1 MQNALLLPVRRGY
14 TEAPWQAAV
23 HQCWHRRWCLGYRQ
37 PMSDST
43 HPLRHILDDPLA
55 FVRRVAAGFR
65 ANQGFLLA
73 GAVAYYTLLSLVPML
88 ALILVVL
95 SQVLEPALLLDTA
108 RHYLALLAPGQEEA
122 ITGQIALFVEHW
134 KVVGVVG
141 VLILLFF
148 SSLAFTVLENAMSVI
163 FFHRVAVRRRHFL
176 ISAVIP
182 YLYILF
188 LALGFLLVSL
198 VSGSLHRLDN
208 ESITLLGHSWSL
220 SQPAALLLYLLGV
233 GGEVLLLTSL
243 YLVMPVGRLALHHAL
258 IGGMTAA
265 LLWELTRHF
274 LLWYFST
281 LSLVNV
287 VYGTFAT
294 TIIALLSLEAAAVI
308 VLLGAQVIAEYE
320 RIGRGGEPRHGLQT

>member
-1 MQNALLLPVRRGY
+1 MPD
-14 TEAPWQAAV
+14 AA
-23 HQCWHRRWCLGYRQ
+23 HR
-37 PMSDST
+37 
-43 HPLRHILDDPLA
+43 LRLILDDPLA
-55 FVRRVAAGFR
+55 FLRRVGGGFR

-88 ALILVVL
+88 ALILVLL
-95 SQVLEPALLLDTA
+95 SQVVDQALLLDTA
-108 RHYLALLAPGQEEA
+108 THYLALLAPGQEEA
-122 ITGQIALFVEHW
+122 LTGQIAAFVANW
-134 KVVGVVG
+134 RVIGAVGLV
-141 VLILLFF
+141 ILLFF

-163 FFHRVAVRRRHFL
+163 FFHRVAISRRHFL

-188 LALGFLLVSL
+188 LALGFFLVSL
-198 VSGSLHRLDN
+198 MSGALHRLDTQ
-208 ESITLLGHSWSL
+208 SITLLGQSFSL
-220 SQPAALLLYLLGV
+220 SQPAALLLYLIGV
-233 GGEVLLLTSL
+233 GGEVLMLTSL
-243 YLVMPVGRLALHHAL
+243 YLVMPVGKLVLRHAL
-258 IGGMTAA
+258 IGGLTAA
-265 LLWELTRHF
+265 LLWEITRHF

-320 RIGRGGEPRHGLQT
+320 RLGTEQQRSHGLQT

>member
-1 MQNALLLPVRRGY
+1 MPNNVQRLRR
-14 TEAPWQAAV
+14 
-23 HQCWHRRWCLGYRQ
+23 L
-37 PMSDST
+37 
-43 HPLRHILDDPLA
+43 LDDPLA
-55 FVRRVAAGFR
+55 FLLRVIRGFR

-95 SQVLEPALLLDTA
+95 SQVIEPALLVDTA
-108 RHYLALLAPGQEEA
+108 RHYLSLLAPGQEDA
-122 ITGQIALFVEHW
+122 ITTQITLFVANW
-134 KVVGVVG
+134 KVVGAVG

-176 ISAVIP
+176 VSAIIP

-188 LALGFLLVSL
+188 LAIGFFLVSL
-198 VSGSLHRLDN
+198 VSSGLHRLDTETIN
-208 ESITLLGHSWSL
+208 LLGHQLSL
-220 SQPAALLLYLLGV
+220 SQTATLLLYLLGV
-233 GGEVLLLTSL
+233 VGEVLMLTSL
-243 YLVMPVGRLALHHAL
+243 YLVMPVGRLALRHAL
-258 IGGMTAA
+258 IGGLTAA

-287 VYGTFAT
+287 IYGTFAT
-294 TIIALLSLEAAAVI
+294 TIIALLSLEIAAII

-320 RIGRGGEPRHGLQT
+320 RMGSGERNRHGLQT

>member
-1 MQNALLLPVRRGY
+1 MTDTTSR
-14 TEAPWQAAV
+14 
-23 HQCWHRRWCLGYRQ
+23 
-37 PMSDST
+37 
-43 HPLRHILDDPLA
+43 LRLILDNPLA
-55 FVRRVAAGFR
+55 FLRRVGRGFR

-88 ALILVVL
+88 ALILVLL
-95 SQVLEPALLLDTA
+95 SQVLDPVLLLDTA
-108 RHYLALLAPGQEEA
+108 RHYLALLAPGQEAA
-122 ITGQIALFVEHW
+122 ITGQIAAFVDNW
-134 KVVGVVG
+134 KVIGVVGVV
-141 VLILLFF
+141 ILLFF

-163 FFHRVAVRRRHFL
+163 FFHRVAIRRRHFL

-188 LALGFLLVSL
+188 LAFGFLLVSM
-198 VSGSLHRLDN
+198 VSGALHRLDTQ
-208 ESITLLGHSWSL
+208 SITVLGQSVSL
-220 SQPAALLLYLLGV
+220 SQPAALLLYLIGV
-233 GGEVLLLTSL
+233 GGEVLMLTSL
-243 YLVMPVGRLALHHAL
+243 YLVMPVGKLVLRHAL
-258 IGGMTAA
+258 IGGLTAA

-320 RIGRGGEPRHGLQT
+320 RVGVEQERRHGLQT

>member
-1 MQNALLLPVRRGY
+1 MTTNVQRLRLL
-14 TEAPWQAAV
+14 
-23 HQCWHRRWCLGYRQ
+23 
-37 PMSDST
+37 
-43 HPLRHILDDPLA
+43 LDDPLA
-55 FVRRVAAGFR
+55 FLLRVLRGFR

-95 SQVLEPALLLDTA
+95 SQVIDPDLLVDTA
-108 RHYLALLAPGQEEA
+108 RHYLGLLAPGQEDA
-122 ITGQIALFVEHW
+122 ITAQITLFVANW
-134 KVVGVVG
+134 KVIGAVG

-176 ISAVIP
+176 VSAIIP

-188 LALGFLLVSL
+188 LAIGFFLVSL
-198 VSGSLHRLDN
+198 VSGSLHRLDTQTLN
-208 ESITLLGHSWSL
+208 LLGHQLSL
-220 SQPAALLLYLLGV
+220 SQTATILLYLLGV
-233 GGEVLLLTSL
+233 IGEVLMLTSL
-243 YLVMPVGRLALHHAL
+243 YLVMPVGRLALRHAL
-258 IGGMTAA
+258 IGGITAA
-265 LLWELTRHF
+265 LLWEVTRHF

-287 VYGTFAT
+287 IYGTFAT
-294 TIIALLSLEAAAVI
+294 TIIALLSLEVAAII

-320 RIGRGGEPRHGLQT
+320 RLGSGVEQSHGLQT